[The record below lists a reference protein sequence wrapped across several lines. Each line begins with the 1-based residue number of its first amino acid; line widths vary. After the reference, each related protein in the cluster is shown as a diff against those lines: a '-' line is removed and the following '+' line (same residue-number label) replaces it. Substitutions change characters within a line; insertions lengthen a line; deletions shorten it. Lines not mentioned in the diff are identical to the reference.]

1 MTVIQP
7 LQKIACVA
15 LAIFILPVFLAA
27 AEDNVAFDRPANIRP
42 DYNSTVIPP
51 NIAPLNF
58 TIDEDAKSYRV
69 KIYSETD
76 KDGFEITSRI
86 SSIKIPERKW
96 KKLLNASKDRNIFFD
111 ISIKDT
117 KANWKKF
124 KTISN
129 HVASDG
135 IDGHLVYRFIKPIFN
150 GWTNVEIRQRDLQTF
165 KDTSVIHSKNI
176 STGCVNCHTFL
187 NNEPKQMAIGFRS
200 QQGVGTVLAINGEV
214 KKIDAKWGYTSWHP
228 SGKMAVY
235 SVNKVRQFFH
245 GVSMEVRDVVD
256 LDSAIVYYDIQK
268 QKVSTTAELS
278 DINRQESYPTWTP
291 DGKWLYFCSAPILW
305 TDRDKMPPMEYDQV
319 KYDLKRIRYDI
330 ETDTWSKSETILAAK
345 DTGKSILLPRITPDG
360 NFLVFS
366 MCDYGCFPIYSPS
379 SDLYIMDIRTGN
391 WEKMQNEVNSR
402 YSESWHSF
410 SSNGRWMAFSSK
422 RMGGLFTR
430 TFFCHLDQNGKPS
443 KPFVLPQKDPLR
455 YDSLLQTF
463 SVPELI
469 KSPVQVSQRKIAKT
483 IMGKEKVE
491 VNMPLTGA
499 TPKTKTTEPWQQIR
513 E

>member
-1 MTVIQP
+1 
-7 LQKIACVA
+7 
-15 LAIFILPVFLAA
+15 
-27 AEDNVAFDRPANIRP
+27 
-42 DYNSTVIPP
+42 
-51 NIAPLNF
+51 
-58 TIDEDAKSYRV
+58 
-69 KIYSETD
+69 
-76 KDGFEITSRI
+76 
-86 SSIKIPERKW
+86 
-96 KKLLNASKDRNIFFD
+96 
-111 ISIKDT
+111 
-117 KANWKKF
+117 
-124 KTISN
+124 
-129 HVASDG
+129 
-135 IDGHLVYRFIKPIFN
+135 
-150 GWTNVEIRQRDLQTF
+150 
-165 KDTSVIHSKNI
+165 
-176 STGCVNCHTFL
+176 
-187 NNEPKQMAIGFRS
+187 MAIGFRS

-228 SGKMAVY
+228 SGKMAIY

>member
-1 MTVIQP
+1 
-7 LQKIACVA
+7 
-15 LAIFILPVFLAA
+15 
-27 AEDNVAFDRPANIRP
+27 
-42 DYNSTVIPP
+42 
-51 NIAPLNF
+51 
-58 TIDEDAKSYRV
+58 
-69 KIYSETD
+69 
-76 KDGFEITSRI
+76 
-86 SSIKIPERKW
+86 
-96 KKLLNASKDRNIFFD
+96 
-111 ISIKDT
+111 
-117 KANWKKF
+117 
-124 KTISN
+124 
-129 HVASDG
+129 
-135 IDGHLVYRFIKPIFN
+135 
-150 GWTNVEIRQRDLQTF
+150 
-165 KDTSVIHSKNI
+165 
-176 STGCVNCHTFL
+176 
-187 NNEPKQMAIGFRS
+187 
-200 QQGVGTVLAINGEV
+200 
-214 KKIDAKWGYTSWHP
+214 
-228 SGKMAVY
+228 
-235 SVNKVRQFFH
+235 
-245 GVSMEVRDVVD
+245 
-256 LDSAIVYYDIQK
+256 
-268 QKVSTTAELS
+268 
-278 DINRQESYPTWTP
+278 
-291 DGKWLYFCSAPILW
+291 
-305 TDRDKMPPMEYDQV
+305 MEYDQV

-455 YDSLLQTF
+455 YDSLVQTF

-469 KSPVQVSQRKIAKT
+469 KSPVQVTQRQIVKA
-483 IMGKEKVE
+483 IMGKEKIE

-499 TPKTKTTEPWQQIR
+499 TQKNKTTAPWQQIR